1 MIKGWV
7 WADGREQRDF
17 LCKYYTTSPTVS
29 TEGLVLSLIIYV
41 IEVPDVA
48 TVEIPGALL
57 QTDYNK
63 GYINIKMEGVMVTL
77 MEEIDPAYYKGFV
90 YLDSRGKKCMYAEA
104 KKAIYGNLEA
114 SHIFWTKL
122 SKSL

>member
-1 MIKGWV
+1 MIMSRWKEAAGLSV
-7 WADGREQRDF
+7 
-17 LCKYYTTSPTVS
+17 KIVTTYPTVS
-29 TEGLVLSLIIYV
+29 TEGLMLSLIIYV
-41 IEVPDVA
+41 IKVPDVA

-104 KKAIYGNLEA
+104 NKAIYSTLEA
-114 SHIFWTKL
+114 SHIF
-122 SKSL
+122 

>member
-1 MIKGWV
+1 M
-7 WADGREQRDF
+7 
-17 LCKYYTTSPTVS
+17 
-29 TEGLVLSLIIYV
+29 LSLIIYV

-104 KKAIYGNLEA
+104 NKAIYSTLEA

-122 SKSL
+122 SKSLEKWATIETNITGLWWTNFSKVKSSP